1 MYKTKANEFRSIIYQ
16 IISSTPGIRYNDLLR
31 TTKFNHGVLSYSL
44 DVLEKKD
51 LVKSFR
57 RSNGKITRY
66 YSTSIPDEYFSIIGY
81 LKNKTTRQI
90 ILFLYDVY
98 KEKSFT
104 EIKIHIN
111 KASSTTSWN
120 IKRLLNDNII
130 IRIKSKKSTTFGLAQ
145 PQIASKILDSFDNL
159 ILDRTYYDAK
169 IYTHMINPFV

>member
-1 MYKTKANEFRSIIYQ
+1 MYKSKANEFRSIIFKVV
-16 IISSTPGIRYNDLLR
+16 SSTPGIRYNDIIR

-51 LVKSFR
+51 LVKSIR
-57 RSNGKITRY
+57 CSNDKITRY

-90 ILFLYDVY
+90 ILFLYDSY
-98 KEKSFT
+98 KEKNFT

-120 IKRLLNDNII
+120 IKRLSDDNII
-130 IRIKSKKSTTFGLAQ
+130 IRIESKRSIAFRLAQ

-169 IYTHMINPFV
+169 IYARMINPFI